1 MSERT
6 MHRGRAPHRWLVSV
20 AFGLVLLCW
29 HARGASAQ
37 AGYGVT
43 DSTGYDYFARD
54 TDPRVAATVITVEN
68 YHLSDN
74 NFWRHYRDGD
84 FRYALSDLLFVL
96 RYLPNHPRA
105 LHLIAYDKNLNRDPT
120 VAIQLFEHAIH
131 LYPRSAYTIAQYGH
145 YLCTLG
151 RDHSGIEFLNEA
163 LAIDP
168 DLVVARAWREEATAQ
183 APPVA
188 AQGAPANRA
197 AQGASEFP
205 PPRDQ

>member
-1 MSERT
+1 MSERW
-6 MHRGRAPHRWLVSV
+6 MLRGWMPQRRLVSL
-20 AFGLVLLCW
+20 AFGLILLCCQ
-29 HARGASAQ
+29 ARGASAQ
-37 AGYGVT
+37 AGYGLT

-54 TDPRVAATVITVEN
+54 TDPRVAATVITVET

-74 NFWRHYRDGD
+74 SFWRNYRNGD
-84 FRYALSDLLFVL
+84 YRYALSDLFFVL

-120 VAIQLFEHAIH
+120 VAIQLFERAIH

-151 RDHSGIEFLNEA
+151 QERSGIEFLNEA
-163 LAIDP
+163 LQIDP
-168 DLVVARAWREEATAQ
+168 DLVVARAWRDEATQ
-183 APPVA
+183 APPTT